1 MSIYFISKLPLPNG
15 AHHWIGPLH
24 YHKALPSWPVHHPTE
39 QCRWALTCYRQLT
52 PCPKAIHNRIR
63 VYCSL
68 AMYVE
73 LHIPVTYI
81 VTDVSMTIA
90 IVKSLWIA
98 SSIAVLK
105 TLTLLWHDAQIATVM
120 QIAHIAY
127 AGMTK
132 SSINTEIQTNFAGD
146 NHTSC
151 DSAAYGFSC
160 TCVLN

>member
-73 LHIPVTYI
+73 LHMPVTYI

-90 IVKSLWIA
+90 IVTLCMQLRSFL
-98 SSIAVLK
+98 
-105 TLTLLWHDAQIATVM
+105 LTLW
-120 QIAHIAY
+120 
-127 AGMTK
+127 GMI
-132 SSINTEIQTNFAGD
+132 S
-146 NHTSC
+146 
-151 DSAAYGFSC
+151 
-160 TCVLN
+160 TCLTLVCSQLGLQ